1 MKGTENMLIFRCI
14 SAEILK
20 TRRTICLLGIIVMP
34 SILSLLNF
42 LLMLGTSQ
50 EQEYATE
57 GGWLSFSH
65 NTISF
70 WSLLVLPCVIVLVSA
85 FSAHQEHDTKH
96 WRILMCLPVSKSA
109 IYMGKLTMIVS
120 LTLLSCVLLW
130 VENIFWGCLLSILRP
145 ETGLSLAR
153 LNLFGL
159 LLPFV
164 LIFLFSLLLIAIHFW
179 FSMRVQNF
187 VLTVGIGFFL
197 SLVGAFL
204 HDEPIWQIIFPWSLP
219 SLVRSASS
227 WQEGMIGLLYSFLGF
242 ILLAYLGSRNFLRRD
257 VLS

>member
-1 MKGTENMLIFRCI
+1 MKSLQDTHIFRCI

-20 TRRTICLLGIIVMP
+20 TRRTIYLLGVIVMP

-42 LLMLGTSQ
+42 LLMLGTSR
-50 EQEYATE
+50 EHEYATQ

-70 WSLLVLPCVIVLVSA
+70 WSMLVLPCVIVLVSA
-85 FSAHQEHDTKH
+85 FSAHQEHDTKR
-96 WRILMCLPVSKSA
+96 WRILMCLPLPKSA
-109 IYMGKLTMIVS
+109 IYLGKLAVIGG

-130 VENIFWGCLLSILRP
+130 VENICWGWLLSILRP
-145 ETGLSLAR
+145 ETGLSLMR

-164 LIFLFSLLLIAIHFW
+164 LIFLFSLILISIHFW

-204 HDEPIWQIIFPWSLP
+204 HDEAIWRVVFPWCLP
-219 SLVRSASS
+219 SLVRSANSL
-227 WQEGMIGLLYSFLGF
+227 QEGMAGLLYSLSGF
-242 ILLAYLGSRNFLRRD
+242 ALLAYLGSRNFQQHD
-257 VLS
+257 VLF